1 LLQSGPNRDAIGSRL
16 TLKTNKRSMI
26 QEVEA
31 GGSYLS
37 QNDLRLHFGL
47 GTDEKIV
54 SADIRWSDGKVENVA
69 GVQANQIVTITQGKG
84 VTSSQNFRNR

>member
-1 LLQSGPNRDAIGSRL
+1 
-16 TLKTNKRSMI
+16 MI

-47 GTDEKIV
+47 GPDEKIV
-54 SADIRWSDGKVENVA
+54 AADVRWSDGKTETVSGLSA
-69 GVQANQIVTITQGKG
+69 DQIVTLTQGKG
-84 VTSSQNFRNR
+84 VTNRQPFRNR